1 MAQKKKLPQAL
12 DDVAC
17 ALWRQGQLPKTALTR
32 LTNMSLA
39 GLQAYAKE
47 HEWGEFGAGADETGE
62 DGGAPS
68 SIPAAAA
75 AGDTRSLAREVEKSV
90 RRELSAVEKRLGS
103 PRAATAE
110 VNARILA
117 SLVKSLSEL
126 RRLDGHGRTA
136 SQATGGEDDND
147 STARPPR
154 SIQELREELAQKLA
168 RIEEEEAGNT
178 TAGNMEPG

>member
-12 DDVAC
+12 DDAAC
-17 ALWRQGQLPKTALTR
+17 RLWREGQVPMTALQRMTDMTPAR
-32 LTNMSLA
+32 LRN
-39 GLQAYAKE
+39 YADE
-47 HEWGEFGAGADETGE
+47 QGWGEHGAGGHDDRE
-62 DGGAPS
+62 DGEAPAGAP
-68 SIPAAAA
+68 P
-75 AGDTRSLAREVEKSV
+75 GDTKSLAREVENSV

-103 PRAATAE
+103 PRTATAE

-126 RRLDGHGRTA
+126 RRLDGHGQNA

-154 SIQELREELAQKLA
+154 SIEELREELAQKLA
-168 RIEEEEAGNT
+168 RIEEEEAGNP